1 MKEKLKMIL
10 ENKKILI
17 EIILISAIFILSL
30 SLYLVYNFTAEEG
43 NTAVVSVS
51 GVTVAEYSLSKDGE
65 YLINGYN
72 GGTNL
77 LVIEDGK
84 AYVKEASCPQY
95 TGSGACV
102 YQGKISLV
110 GQTIIC
116 IPNRVIIEIV
126 GELEG
131 DDPLI

>member
-1 MKEKLKMIL
+1 MKEKLKIIL
-10 ENKKILI
+10 ENKKMLI
-17 EIILISAIFILSL
+17 EIILISVIFILSL
-30 SLYLVYNFTAEEG
+30 FLFLVYNFTAEEG

-51 GVTVAEYSLSKDGE
+51 GVMVAEYSLSKDGE

-84 AYVKEASCPQY
+84 AYVKEASCPQH

-110 GQTIIC
+110 GQVITC

-126 GELEG
+126 GESEG